1 VWLAAAGSF
10 VLKGANMAN
19 EQEDV
24 LYRRRITLPDGR
36 YLIFYTVGDED
47 AAHAAERTPVPERAQ
62 ATQPANPKPQA
73 EEERHV

>member
-1 VWLAAAGSF
+1 MV
-10 VLKGANMAN
+10 N

-47 AAHAAERTPVPERAQ
+47 AAHAAERTPVPEQ
-62 ATQPANPKPQA
+62 AEPTSQRPPA